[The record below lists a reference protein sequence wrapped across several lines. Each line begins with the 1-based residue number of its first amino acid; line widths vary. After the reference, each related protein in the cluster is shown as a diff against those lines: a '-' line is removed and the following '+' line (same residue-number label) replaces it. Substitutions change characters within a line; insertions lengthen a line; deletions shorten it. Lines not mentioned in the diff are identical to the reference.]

1 MSNDPSEA
9 ERTRRAYC
17 RAWDMEKAFADE
29 IADANRDHI
38 LHLAAEST
46 DPGDRRLLLRLAG
59 LKLTGGRDSRRI
71 AEACREGRLQALV
84 DSIEKEQSEGN
95 PPV

>member
-1 MSNDPSEA
+1 MSDDPGEA

-29 IADANRDHI
+29 IADANRHEI
-38 LHLAAEST
+38 LRLATAST
-46 DPGDRRLLLRLAG
+46 DPEDRRLLLCLG
-59 LKLTGGRDSRRI
+59 ELTLTGGRDSRRI

-84 DSIEKEQSEGN
+84 DRIEKEQSEAN
-95 PPV
+95 LQ